1 MPDFYLE
8 SHGRI
13 WLLRPYSAAAV
24 KRIDNNIGPEC
35 MTFGSAIALEP
46 RYVDNIAH
54 GIRCDGLTVLPG

>member
-54 GIRCDGLTVLPG
+54 GI